1 MDFQEVVCG
10 SMDLIE
16 LAHNK
21 ETRRELVNM
30 VMNFRFHKMW
40 GIS

>member
-10 SMDLIE
+10 SMDWIE
-16 LAHNK
+16 LAYNK

-30 VMNFRFHKMW
+30 VMN
-40 GIS
+40 IQVP